1 MRMEAEPV
9 CFVVFDSDRR
19 YLPDCETDKL
29 IEKQPVVRLTAA
41 LTTGDG
47 QIEPRGG
54 KKSPV
59 VDEID
64 YFSFPIIPR
73 CIDII

>member
-1 MRMEAEPV
+1 MQMEAEPV
-9 CFVVFDSDRR
+9 RSLVFDCDTRC
-19 YLPDCETDKL
+19 LPDWETDRL
-29 IEKQPVVRLTAA
+29 IEKQPVVRTTAA
-41 LTTGDG
+41 LTADDG

-64 YFSFPIIPR
+64 YFSFPIIPPHAL
-73 CIDII
+73 I